1 MSAKKIFGSLVA
13 SARCHSIKNH
23 QHFIRPKPHTRQFFG
38 GRNWDPFSD
47 LNTALKE
54 IERNSKEIERQ
65 FQRVGK
71 NLGLPPFPSQSIP
84 IQGIRGLCH
93 H

>member
-1 MSAKKIFGSLVA
+1 MSAKKLFGSLVA
-13 SARCHSIKNH
+13 SARCHSIKSH
-23 QHFIRPKPHTRQFFG
+23 QNIIRPQTRQFFG

-71 NLGLPPFPSQSIP
+71 NLGLPPFPSRSIP
-84 IQGIRGLCH
+84 IQGKLRTILTLK
-93 H
+93 

>member
-1 MSAKKIFGSLVA
+1 MSAKKLFGSLVA
-13 SARCHSIKNH
+13 SARSHSLKTHHHI
-23 QHFIRPKPHTRQFFG
+23 IRPKPQTRQFFG

-71 NLGLPPFPSQSIP
+71 NLGLPPFPSRSIP
-84 IQGIRGLCH
+84 IQGM
-93 H
+93 